1 MKTKTIDDTV
11 TRQEMQEE
19 LQRLRRAIAV
29 LMAGIG
35 GHMLSQDTMLQ
46 IYALIDPPAERKW

>member
-1 MKTKTIDDTV
+1 MKTTAINDTV

-19 LQRLRRAIAV
+19 LQRLRRAIAT

-35 GHMLSQDTMLQ
+35 GHTLSQDTMLQ
-46 IYALIDPPAERKW
+46 IYALIDPPAERKR